1 MMSETTKKMVH
12 IRLDAED
19 IIEYQIEADEMF
31 GDEKKANVMI
41 IAEIKRAAK
50 AKREQRLGV
59 KSVSE
64 QPTGKPIYD
73 AFGEITGFK

>member
-1 MMSETTKKMVH
+1 MSEVTRKLIH

-19 IIEYQIEADEMF
+19 ILEYQIEAEKMF

-41 IAEIKRAAK
+41 IAEIKRAAEF
-50 AKREQRLGV
+50 KREQRLNV

-64 QPTGKPIYD
+64 QPKRKFT
-73 AFGEITGFK
+73 ALEQLELNEF